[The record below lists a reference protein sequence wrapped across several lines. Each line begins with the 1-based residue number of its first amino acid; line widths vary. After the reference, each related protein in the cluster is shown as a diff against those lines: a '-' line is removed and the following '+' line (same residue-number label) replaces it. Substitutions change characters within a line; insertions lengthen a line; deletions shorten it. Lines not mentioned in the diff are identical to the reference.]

1 MKRHSHRAYQNTHEI
16 PPQAFSEAATLVLCG
31 KGEGTVS
38 GVLRL
43 VSYAENEIVLTLCD
57 RREVRIYGQGLSIA
71 LISRDV
77 LRIHG
82 KIHGCAFTPRGNAD
96 AEGRGETQ

>member
-1 MKRHSHRAYQNTHEI
+1 MKRHSHRAYPIPHEM
-16 PPQAFSEAATLVLCG
+16 PPQAFSEAATLELCG
-31 KGEGTVS
+31 KGEGTIN

-57 RREVRIYGQGLSIA
+57 RREVHIYGQGLSIA

-82 KIHGCAFTPRGNAD
+82 KIHGCSFTPNGNPSAD
-96 AEGRGETQ
+96 GRGEMQ